1 VHLEAVEGGA
11 YVAEGED
18 LEEHDNWAIHHTD
31 AAAQFLLTAV
41 LHLAPNFLRGN
52 TLDHQRILND
62 VRDHVVDEV
71 EINVT
76 TLKVANGLL
85 KGILDIVTVS
95 DPELANNEEVFTLAN
110 TALDDL
116 LEGIPDSFL
125 ISVDGRSIDAS
136 EAALNSVSE
145 ALEGVIL
152 VEVESAE
159 THGGDIVAVTEGAHG
174 DVGDLESL
182 FLLTAV
188 HHLLLLRLYLTGCH
202 VMYWLSY

>member
-1 VHLEAVEGGA
+1 M
-11 YVAEGED
+11 
-18 LEEHDNWAIHHTD
+18 N
-31 AAAQFLLTAV
+31 
-41 LHLAPNFLRGN
+41 
-52 TLDHQRILND
+52 
-62 VRDHVVDEV
+62 EV
-71 EINVT
+71 EINET

-125 ISVDGRSIDAS
+125 ISLDGTSIDAS